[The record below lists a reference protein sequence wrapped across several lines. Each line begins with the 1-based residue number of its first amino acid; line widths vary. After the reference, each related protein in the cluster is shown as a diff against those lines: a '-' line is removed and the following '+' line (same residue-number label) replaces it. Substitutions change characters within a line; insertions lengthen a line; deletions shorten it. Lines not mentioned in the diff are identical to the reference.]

1 MDSDEVSIS
10 VGATSW
16 SRCVK
21 SSAGALSHKCDKV
34 KVELTWDEKYA
45 AVLKMESI
53 GQFTRGKYLTRK
65 AFFRALA
72 EARVFGDYTKRIL
85 VVSNE
90 PKQEYTFVMHDE
102 RRVPTV

>member
-34 KVELTWDEKYA
+34 KLVHGPMDSETWLE
-45 AVLKMESI
+45 
-53 GQFTRGKYLTRK
+53 FYLTQIPGRL
-65 AFFRALA
+65 RSISL
-72 EARVFGDYTKRIL
+72 RRRPTKLSHELLGNTSSDVLTKIAGL
-85 VVSNE
+85 
-90 PKQEYTFVMHDE
+90 K
-102 RRVPTV
+102 